1 MRSSNE
7 SPNMLLSAVATFPKN
22 YFLENLA
29 VRSDNSVLV
38 QRTPFVERRCQLMD
52 VAARGRSRRI
62 ESIRP
67 GSTATAVCYRR
78 TLRRRCQ
85 AARLWPGAIPIAEV
99 SPYATIRCDLI
110 SRLAVD
116 ASACWWSF
124 SCGTG
129 SPVSLASMH
138 IRGHVGSHLSEW
150 SCAGRTQPP
159 RMHPLHNCN
168 TMLPTGLLTL
178 TARPSSGRCSVT
190 NTGQFRAAS
199 TFSAKRCASFRRSF
213 KTGVNGARHSKRM
226 PLRC

>member
-1 MRSSNE
+1 
-7 SPNMLLSAVATFPKN
+7 
-22 YFLENLA
+22 
-29 VRSDNSVLV
+29 
-38 QRTPFVERRCQLMD
+38 MD
-52 VAARGRSRRI
+52 AEPSARGRSRRI

-110 SRLAVD
+110 WRLAVD

-150 SCAGRTQPP
+150 SCAGRAQPP

-168 TMLPTGLLTL
+168 TMLPAGLRTL
-178 TARPSSGRCSVT
+178 TARRFERTREST
-190 NTGQFRAAS
+190 AAS
-199 TFSAKRCASFRRSF
+199 TFSAKRCARRFRNSF
-213 KTGVNGARHSKRM
+213 KTGQRRA
-226 PLRC
+226 PLEADATPMLNTVPSPESYIP